1 MMHLIVCSYHVTY
14 AFYSESKLCSCLKVK
29 ELLAPNSRYIENL
42 SEFKD
47 ANPQPIICKRQ
58 LIHLAKLAKLLS
70 CVVST
75 YLYGAFD
82 CVFLSCHKC
91 VLE

>member
-1 MMHLIVCSYHVTY
+1 MNKLRVTFTITFTFSHD
-14 AFYSESKLCSCLKVK
+14 FYYSFTE
-29 ELLAPNSRYIENL
+29 ELSGNL
-42 SEFKD
+42 SD
-47 ANPQPIICKRQ
+47 YNGIRTHNQLDPKRT
-58 LIHLAKLAKLLS
+58 LDHLAKLAKCSS

-82 CVFLSCHKC
+82 CVFLSCHVC